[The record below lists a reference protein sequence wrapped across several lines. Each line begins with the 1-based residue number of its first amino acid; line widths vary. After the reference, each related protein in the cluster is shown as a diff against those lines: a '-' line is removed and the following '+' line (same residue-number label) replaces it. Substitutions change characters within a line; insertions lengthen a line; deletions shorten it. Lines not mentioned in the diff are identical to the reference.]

1 MKQLIDELEL
11 KTNELLDILDNADYE
26 EIEEFVEN
34 RQVLVDSI
42 LAEVIQHK
50 MDPEDEQRLKV
61 LLSHDQVIVGKIVSL
76 KAEAQEWLQQ
86 RKRIKAQRSAYE
98 NPYSA
103 DSLLMDRR
111 K

>member
-11 KTNELLDILDNADYE
+11 RTSELLDTLDNADYE
-26 EIEEFVEN
+26 EIEEFVED

-42 LAEVIQHK
+42 LVEVIQHK

-61 LLSHDQVIVGKIVSL
+61 LLSHDQVITSKIVSL
-76 KAEAQEWLQQ
+76 KVEAQEWLQQ
-86 RKRIKAQRSAYE
+86 RNRIKAQRSAYE
-98 NPYSA
+98 STYSA